1 MSAPESSAPLLSAA
15 SLTVRYGRRIAL
27 DDVSLA
33 VAPGSV
39 YALLGLNGAGKSSL
53 VRCLL
58 GLRRPESGT
67 AKLFGRDVWNHR
79 AEVLQEVGVVPE
91 EPDSPPTLPAREIAR
106 FAARIH
112 PRFDRAGFDERLRR
126 FGVPADVPFGRLSK
140 GQKGQV
146 ALAMALAHSPRLLIL
161 DDPTL
166 GLDAKARR
174 SVFEELIGE
183 LAERGT
189 TVFLTTHE
197 LAAVEGIADRVG
209 ILCSGRLLIDED
221 LESLRGRF
229 RRLRFTR
236 PNDGEALVANAL
248 QDLAPVAVERR
259 AWGVEAIVSAFSEER
274 WASLTGRADLG
285 SPEVE
290 TVRLEDLFL
299 ALVEPAEPTGAAA
312 EPRGA
317 A

>member
-1 MSAPESSAPLLSAA
+1 MSAPRTPAPPLTAA
-15 SLTVRYGRRIAL
+15 GLTVRYGRRIAL
-27 DDVSLA
+27 DDVSFG
-33 VAPGSV
+33 VEEGSV

-58 GLRRPESGT
+58 GLRWPESGT
-67 AKLFGRDVWNHR
+67 AKLFGRDVWSHR

-91 EPDSPPTLPAREIAR
+91 EPDAPPTLSVREIAR
-106 FAARIH
+106 FSARIH
-112 PRFDRAGFDERLRR
+112 SKFDRAGFDQRLRR

-146 ALAMALAHSPRLLIL
+146 ALALALAPAPRMLIL

-209 ILCSGRLLIDED
+209 ILRDGRLLIDED

-236 PNDGEALVANAL
+236 PNDGEATLDRAL
-248 QDLAPVAVERR
+248 ADLAPVTIERR

-274 WASLTGRADLG
+274 WAPLAGRADLG

-290 TVRLEDLFL
+290 AVRLEDLFL
-299 ALVEPAEPTGAAA
+299 ALVEPPAPTGASV